1 MRKTFLLIAAAL
13 SVSAVI
19 VVTAG
24 ATSSAT
30 PGVTAKSILLEGTFP
45 LSGPASGYAPI
56 PGGMAAYFS
65 YVNAHGGVNGRKITF
80 KYEDDGYNPANTVQ
94 ITHKFVE
101 QDHAFALVGGLGT
114 EPQTAVRQYLNDNKV
129 PQLFVSTGATTF
141 DRDYAQYPWT
151 LGWQPD
157 YEAEGSIYGKYIA
170 KNLPSAKL
178 GILYQ
183 DDDYGNDYLRG
194 LKSGLTAIHQTQ
206 IVDAEGYALS
216 GTPPAAQV
224 AKLKASGADTFII
237 FATPTPTIQA
247 YVISTKLGWHPAHV
261 ITNSVSAT
269 DAFLTIATKS
279 GSDNTNGTLTVNYLL
294 DPANPIY
301 NKQPGMKLYR
311 QIMAKY
317 NPKANAN
324 DGLNLY
330 GVAKAWTTVQVLQK
344 AGKNLTRAGLMKA
357 AREHE
362 LLDRSEEA
370 ESVRPAGR
378 AGVHQGRVPVPDLA
392 GDARAVPEQHVQAPR
407 QADQRPRRL
416 TTASAVRT
424 REGPA
429 CAGPLFAARWA
440 HA

>member
-1 MRKTFLLIAAAL
+1 MQRTFLLLAAAVL
-13 SVSAVI
+13 ASAAV

-24 ATSSAT
+24 AAPSAA
-30 PGVTAKSILLEGTFP
+30 PGVTAKSILLEWTFP

-56 PGGMAAYFS
+56 PGGMKAYFD
-65 YVNAHGGVNGRKITF
+65 YVNAKGGVNGRKINF

-141 DRDYAQYPWT
+141 DRAWSQYPWT

-157 YEAEGSIYGKYIA
+157 YEAEGAIYGKYIV
-170 KNLPSAKL
+170 KNFPTAKL
-178 GILYQ
+178 GVLFQ
-183 DDDYGNDYLRG
+183 NDDYGNDYLRG
-194 LKSGLTAIHQTQ
+194 PNAGLTQQHQPQ
-206 IVDAEGYALS
+206 IVATAPYDL
-216 GTPPAAQV
+216 GTGAPAAQV
-224 AKLKASGADTFII
+224 AKLKASGADTFVI
-237 FATPTPTIQA
+237 FATPTPTIQS
-247 YVISTKLGWHPAHV
+247 YVIATKLGWHPAHV

-279 GSDNTNGTLTVNYLL
+279 GSDITNGTITVSYLL

-317 NPKANAN
+317 NPKGNAN

-330 GVAKAWTTVQVLQK
+330 GVAKAWNTVQVLQA
-344 AGKNLTRAGLMKA
+344 AGKKLTRAGLMKA
-357 AREHE
+357 ARTMN
-362 LLDRSEEA
+362 
-370 ESVRPAGR
+370 
-378 AGVHQGRVPVPDLA
+378 
-392 GDARAVPEQHVQAPR
+392 
-407 QADQRPRRL
+407 L
-416 TTASAVRT
+416 TTKLKKAN
-424 REGPA
+424 P
-429 CAGPLFAARWA
+429 FALPGVDTVTKGGDQYP
-440 HA
+440 

>member
-1 MRKTFLLIAAAL
+1 MPR
-13 SVSAVI
+13 
-19 VVTAG
+19 
-24 ATSSAT
+24 
-30 PGVTAKSILLEGTFP
+30 FP
-45 LSGPASGYAPI
+45 V
-56 PGGMAAYFS
+56 GMAAYFS
-65 YVNAHGGVNGRKITF
+65 YINAHGGVNGRKITF
-80 KYEDDGYNPANTVQ
+80 KFEDDGYNPANTVQ

-224 AKLKASGADTFII
+224 AKLRASGADTFII

-279 GSDNTNGTLTVNYLL
+279 RLGQHERDADGQL
-294 DPANPIY
+294 PAR
-301 NKQPGMKLYR
+301 PGEP
-311 QIMAKY
+311 A
-317 NPKANAN
+317 
-324 DGLNLY
+324 
-330 GVAKAWTTVQVLQK
+330 LQQA
-344 AGKNLTRAGLMKA
+344 AG
-357 AREHE
+357 HE
-362 LLDRSEEA
+362 
-370 ESVRPAGR
+370 
-378 AGVHQGRVPVPDLA
+378 
-392 GDARAVPEQHVQAPR
+392 AVPPDHGEVQPEGECERRPQPLRRR
-407 QADQRPRRL
+407 QGVERPCRCCRRPG
-416 TTASAVRT
+416 RT
-424 REGPA
+424 
-429 CAGPLFAARWA
+429 
-440 HA
+440 

>member
-13 SVSAVI
+13 SVSAVV

-56 PGGMAAYFS
+56 PAAMAAYFS
-65 YVNAHGGVNGRKITF
+65 YANAKHGLFGRQVVF
-80 KYEDDGYNPANTVQ
+80 KYSDDGYNPANTVQ
-94 ITHKFVE
+94 ITHKYVE

-114 EPQTAVRQYLNDNKV
+114 EPQTAVRDYLNQMKV

-141 DRDYAQYPWT
+141 DRDYATYPWT

-157 YEAEGSIYGKYIA
+157 YEAEGSIYGKYIG
-170 KNLPSAKL
+170 KNLPNAKL
-178 GILYQ
+178 GVLYQ
-183 DDDYGNDYLRG
+183 NDDYGNDYLRG
-194 LKSGLTAIHQTQ
+194 LKAGLTATHQPQ
-206 IVDAEGYALS
+206 IVDAEPYDLS
-216 GTPPAAQV
+216 ATTPPSVQT

-269 DAFLTIATKS
+269 DAFLTVATKS

-294 DPANPIY
+294 DPSNPIY

-330 GVAKAWTTVQVLQK
+330 GVAKAWTTVQVLQN

-357 AREHE
+357 ARNMNF
-362 LLDRSEEA
+362 S
-370 ESVRPAGR
+370 
-378 AGVHQGRVPVPDLA
+378 
-392 GDARAVPEQHVQAPR
+392 
-407 QADQRPRRL
+407 
-416 TTASAVRT
+416 TASKKANPFALPGVRVFT
-424 REGPA
+424 KGGYQYPISQVTLVQYQNNTFK
-429 CAGPLFAARWA
+429 PLGKLINGRGA
-440 HA
+440 